1 MDNAAKRSAWGLG
14 RGPARAEG
22 QVSRRLRWTVVAAAG
37 ALFSL
42 AGPSSGVAQVVRG
55 QVKDRDTGKPALGV
69 VTLIDTGGVLI
80 GRMPTGP
87 QGQYALTA
95 PRAGA
100 YLLQFVGPGYGPYV
114 SREFT
119 LAAGETRI
127 LGLEAVPLPPVALDT
142 VIVEGRPVPSRLA
155 GFYQR
160 QSGGFGEFLAR
171 DAIERLNPSQ
181 PTDVLRRMA
190 TVNLVPTDLG
200 YRVVSRRDPR
210 CAPAVFLDGIYMGT
224 GADFDFDAVLTT
236 EQIEGVE
243 TYSGAGQVPPEFNRS
258 ACGAVVIWTRVVGPG
273 QVGSLSHFDLGA
285 EAGGWMSSE
294 GFQQGRAGVRGLIG
308 VGAVE
313 VSPAVHILVPSFR
326 TGSAAERSGVEIQ
339 FSVRGRPFG
348 RGTPWFAGAG
358 ITFLELEGPRSVT
371 DEEQYFLLLA
381 GGSVPRG
388 AVRPFV
394 EIQALN
400 PFAFSN
406 TRFQVFA
413 GAVVRL
419 Y

>member
-1 MDNAAKRSAWGLG
+1 MAGL
-14 RGPARAEG
+14 
-22 QVSRRLRWTVVAAAG
+22 LLVAA
-37 ALFSL
+37 
-42 AGPSSGVAQVVRG
+42 GPDDAVGQVVRG
-55 QVKDRDTGKPALGV
+55 QVRDRLTGKPALGV
-69 VTLIDTGGVLI
+69 VTLIDTGGVVI

-95 PRAGA
+95 PRPGA

-114 SREFT
+114 TREFT
-119 LAAGETRI
+119 LAAAETRI
-127 LGLEAVPLPPVALDT
+127 MALEAVPLPVVAMDT
-142 VIVEGRPVPSRLA
+142 VVVEGRPVPRRLA

-160 QSGGFGEFLAR
+160 KSGGLGEFLTR
-171 DAIERLNPSQ
+171 EDLERWNPSQ

-190 TVNLVPTDLG
+190 AVNLVPTDLG

-224 GADFDFDAVLTT
+224 GAEFDFDAVLTA
-236 EQIEGVE
+236 EQIEAVE
-243 TYSGAGQVPPEFNRS
+243 TYSGAGQIPAEFNRS
-258 ACGAVVIWTRVVGPG
+258 DCGAVVIWTRVVGPG
-273 QVGSLSHFDLGA
+273 RVGSLSHFDLGA
-285 EAGGWMSSE
+285 EAGGWMSSQ

-339 FSVRGRPFG
+339 LSVRGRPFG
-348 RGTPWFAGAG
+348 RGTPCYGGAG
-358 ITFLELEGPRSVT
+358 VTFLELEAPRSVT

-381 GGSVPRG
+381 GASVPRG

-394 EIQALN
+394 EVQALN

-413 GAVVRL
+413 GAVVRV

>member
-1 MDNAAKRSAWGLG
+1 MSR
-14 RGPARAEG
+14 RARAA
-22 QVSRRLRWTVVAAAG
+22 V
-37 ALFSL
+37 L
-42 AGPSSGVAQVVRG
+42 AVTGVLLLTGGPSHALGQVVRG

-69 VTLIDTGGVLI
+69 VTLIDTAGGLI

-114 SREFT
+114 TREFT
-119 LAAGETRI
+119 LAAGESRI
-127 LGLEAVPLPPVALDT
+127 MGLEAVPLPAIALDT

-160 QSGGFGEFLAR
+160 KSGGFGEFLTR
-171 DAIERLNPSQ
+171 EELERWNPSQ

-190 TVNLVPTDLG
+190 GVNLVPTDLG

-224 GADFDFDAVLTT
+224 GAEFDFDAVLTT

-243 TYSGAGQVPPEFNRS
+243 TYSGAGQIPAEFNRS
-258 ACGAVVIWTRVVGPG
+258 DCGAVVVWTRVAGPG
-273 QVGSLSHFDLGA
+273 QGGSLSHFDLAA

-294 GFQQGRAGVRGLIG
+294 GLQQGRVGARGLIG
-308 VGAVE
+308 VGAAE
-313 VSPAVHILVPSFR
+313 ISPAVHVLVPGFR
-326 TGSAAERSGVEIQ
+326 IGGAEDRSGVEIQ
-339 FSVRGRPFG
+339 FTVRGRPLG
-348 RGTPWFAGAG
+348 RGTPWYAGLG
-358 ITFLELEGPRSVT
+358 VTFLELEAPRSVA

-381 GGSVPRG
+381 GASLPRG
-388 AVRPFV
+388 AVRPMV
-394 EIQALN
+394 EVQALN
-400 PFAFSN
+400 PFGFSK
-406 TRFQVFA
+406 TRFQVFV
-413 GAVVRL
+413 GAVVKV